1 MGQADRVFMQK
12 TTRAIVELAMIELF
26 YAKSEITQS
35 RGGDDQVSRA
45 VDHIQRALDTLA
57 AMAPGLAALALE
69 IEPPS
74 RLRRH

>member
-1 MGQADRVFMQK
+1 MQK

-57 AMAPGLAALALE
+57 AMSPGLGSLNFE

-74 RLRRH
+74 SLRQH